1 MRRIFPA
8 EALALAL
15 LVAGCNANRAPPVV
29 ELAPLTTPAYVRVT
43 PAESH
48 LPQSGGCA
56 GDIAQFR
63 AVQDNDLATGHI
75 EKGVYGQIQGEL
87 AEADQAC
94 GQGDTLRAK
103 GLLRATKTRHGYPEG

>member
-1 MRRIFPA
+1 MRRSLLLTS
-8 EALALAL
+8 LALTL
-15 LVAGCNANRAPPVV
+15 LLAGCNANRAPPVV
-29 ELAPLTTPAYVRVT
+29 ELAPLATPSYVRVT
-43 PAESH
+43 PPESH

-63 AVQDNDLATGHI
+63 AVQDNDLATGHV
-75 EKGVYGQIQGEL
+75 EKGVYTQIQGEL

-103 GLLRATKTRHGYPEG
+103 GLLRATKARHGYPEG